1 MNILKKTSKIEEKDE
16 YVEKTSR
23 TEEERMKSTDFD
35 IIYEKWNYI
44 IINAGKI
51 GF

>member
-35 IIYEKWNYI
+35 IIYEK
-44 IINAGKI
+44 
-51 GF
+51 